1 MWFLS
6 FFDCCINCNIS
17 ARKIKIS
24 FYFSEKNILFFHVFL
39 YNIFMKPL
47 KIISNFLFFLKIIYT
62 AKPAYLIVVLFVSI
76 LNSISLLINVL
87 FLGIIID
94 ILSNSFF
101 AFIMLICG
109 VYCVSSSIDLL
120 VLYLQKK
127 ILSLY
132 YLDLVEQ
139 LKIDVFCKI
148 DQFPY
153 SKFEDKEFYNQLV
166 ITLEQVELR
175 IQACIQIFESIISN
189 SILLLSTIY
198 LITKIDFIH
207 LFIAIINIIIS
218 IYLDIKITNLEKEKY
233 YSLNQISRELTYNE
247 IIRYSSNATKE
258 LRAFP
263 DFHSFLNSLYTRKI
277 QKKSSYLKTYQ
288 HSVFQIDIKQAINSI
303 LFNIII
309 LCSLGYKVFLSE
321 ILLSSFLV
329 TYNAYNQFISSAK
342 SMGEIVPLVYEN
354 AIYTDSFRSFMSS
367 SSTNKSDKYALKM
380 PIREII
386 FDNLSFIYPTSTHK
400 ALKNINLTIQQ
411 GQHIALV
418 GRNGAGKSTII
429 KLLSGLYTSYEGR
442 ITVNNINIEFLDL
455 PSLISIMFQ
464 EVNIYPFSIAE
475 NITLA
480 PIENSDLNKV
490 ERILK
495 QVGLWDKISS
505 LPNLYN
511 HSVTREFDSEGVYFS
526 GGELQKIALAR
537 VLYKD
542 SPIVIFDEPSSSIDA
557 ISEKQLFDLS
567 LNLLHEKTIIF
578 ITHKLSNIKN
588 MDYIYFIENGEVI
601 EEGTHD
607 DLLAK
612 EGKYNS
618 LFFAQ

>member
-1 MWFLS
+1 M
-6 FFDCCINCNIS
+6 
-17 ARKIKIS
+17 
-24 FYFSEKNILFFHVFL
+24 
-39 YNIFMKPL
+39 
-47 KIISNFLFFLKIIYT
+47 
-62 AKPAYLIVVLFVSI
+62 
-76 LNSISLLINVL
+76 
-87 FLGIIID
+87 
-94 ILSNSFF
+94 
-101 AFIMLICG
+101 
-109 VYCVSSSIDLL
+109 
-120 VLYLQKK
+120 
-127 ILSLY
+127 
-132 YLDLVEQ
+132 
-139 LKIDVFCKI
+139 
-148 DQFPY
+148 
-153 SKFEDKEFYNQLV
+153 V

-189 SILLLSTIY
+189 SILLLSTIS
-198 LITKIDFIH
+198 LITKIDFIY

-288 HSVFQIDIKQAINSI
+288 HSVFQIDIKQAINSM

-495 QVGLWDKISS
+495 QVGL
-505 LPNLYN
+505 
-511 HSVTREFDSEGVYFS
+511 
-526 GGELQKIALAR
+526 
-537 VLYKD
+537 
-542 SPIVIFDEPSSSIDA
+542 
-557 ISEKQLFDLS
+557 
-567 LNLLHEKTIIF
+567 
-578 ITHKLSNIKN
+578 
-588 MDYIYFIENGEVI
+588 
-601 EEGTHD
+601 
-607 DLLAK
+607 
-612 EGKYNS
+612 
-618 LFFAQ
+618 